1 MGRPYIRFLKKR
13 LAEEFTIGWDNIFL
27 EFCPTTGCS
36 KNGDAGPPH

>member
-27 EFCPTTGCS
+27 GFLPQQQVVQ
-36 KNGDAGPPH
+36 KW